1 MKMIISGSTPSKKN
15 SRINTRS
22 GRSFP
27 SKNYSSWNKG
37 AILEMQIQFK
47 GYEVTEYPISLRMV
61 FYWKD
66 KRRHDIDNSVA
77 SIQDTLKDAGVILDD
92 DFNHINKITGE
103 YGGVDRDNPRCEI
116 YLDE

>member
-1 MKMIISGSTPSKKN
+1 MVISGSVPSKKN

-27 SKNYSSWNKG
+27 SKNYTKWNSN
-37 AILEMQIQFK
+37 AIKEMREQFT
-47 GYEVTEYPISLRMV
+47 GYKITRYPITLRVV

-66 KRRHDIDNSVA
+66 LRRHDNDNSLSSV
-77 SIQDTLKDAGVILDD
+77 QDTLKDAGIIVDD
-92 DFNHINKITGE
+92 DFNHINIATAE
-103 YGGVDRDNPRCEI
+103 YGGLDRENPRCEI